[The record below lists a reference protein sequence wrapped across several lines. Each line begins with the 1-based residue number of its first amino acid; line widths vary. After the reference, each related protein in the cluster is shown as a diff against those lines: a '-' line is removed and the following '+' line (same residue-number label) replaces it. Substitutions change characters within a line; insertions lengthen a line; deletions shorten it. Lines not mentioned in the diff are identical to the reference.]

1 MSCQLLCRG
10 KRAIVKSPH
19 LFPGLPMEL
28 PWSKKAFIL
37 HYSCKRNS
45 IPLPSPCSLL
55 QDSDK
60 RPTLAL
66 GECLSVV
73 QLLSHVQLFVTW
85 WTAACQAFLSF
96 TSSWNLIK
104 LMSIESVMPS
114 NHLILCHPLLFPS
127 VFPSIRVFSNQSTL
141 HIRWPKYW
149 SFSVSPSNGYSG
161 LIFFRIDWF
170 DLLVVQ
176 GTLKSLL

>member
-85 WTAACQAFLSF
+85 WTAACQAFLSI
-96 TSSWNLIK
+96 TNSWSLLK
-104 LMSIESVMPS
+104 LMSITWVMPS
-114 NHLILCHPLLFPS
+114 GILKNLLQHHSSKTSIFPCSAFFILQLSHPYTTTGKTRALTRWTFVSKVMSLF
-127 VFPSIRVFSNQSTL
+127 F
-141 HIRWPKYW
+141 
-149 SFSVSPSNGYSG
+149 
-161 LIFFRIDWF
+161 
-170 DLLVVQ
+170 
-176 GTLKSLL
+176 

>member
-19 LFPGLPMEL
+19 LFPGFSMEL

-37 HYSCKRNS
+37 HSSCKRSS

-96 TSSWNLIK
+96 TSSWSLIK

-114 NHLILCHPLLFPS
+114 NHLILCTLFFSLQSFPASGSFPISQLFTSGGQSITALAS
-127 VFPSIRVFSNQSTL
+127 VLAMNI
-141 HIRWPKYW
+141 
-149 SFSVSPSNGYSG
+149 
-161 LIFFRIDWF
+161 
-170 DLLVVQ
+170 
-176 GTLKSLL
+176 